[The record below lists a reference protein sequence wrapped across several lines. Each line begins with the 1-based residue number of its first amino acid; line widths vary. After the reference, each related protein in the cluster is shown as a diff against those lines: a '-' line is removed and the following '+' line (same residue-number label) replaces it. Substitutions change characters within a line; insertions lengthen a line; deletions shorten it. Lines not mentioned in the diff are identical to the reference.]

1 MNAVLFGV
9 GTRNYRRSVEVLSD
23 SFGLSK
29 TSVSEAFIERS
40 AEALREFNER
50 DFSQHTF
57 VAVFVD
63 GKHLQ
68 AQQMVIVLGV
78 DEQGAK
84 IPLGFVQATTEN
96 AESIT
101 ELFRNLIQRGLQIRD
116 GLLFIVDGGKGLRK
130 AIETVFGDYA
140 VVQRCFW
147 HKRENIV
154 KYLPESQQEK
164 WRKRLTTIFA
174 LSDYTEAK
182 KKFEEIRQDLRL
194 LNVSAVSSLD
204 EGLEDCLTLHRLGIA
219 EDFSK
224 SFSTTNC
231 IESLNSQIT
240 RFTRNVR
247 CWQNS
252 EQRHRWIAVALLEIE
267 LRMNKVKNHNNLSV
281 MQHAI
286 KKAVQDRIDSIPRRS
301 KTSPIST
308 KKRT

>member
-1 MNAVLFGV
+1 
-9 GTRNYRRSVEVLSD
+9 
-23 SFGLSK
+23 
-29 TSVSEAFIERS
+29 
-40 AEALREFNER
+40 
-50 DFSQHTF
+50 
-57 VAVFVD
+57 
-63 GKHLQ
+63 
-68 AQQMVIVLGV
+68 
-78 DEQGAK
+78 
-84 IPLGFVQATTEN
+84 
-96 AESIT
+96 
-101 ELFRNLIQRGLQIRD
+101 
-116 GLLFIVDGGKGLRK
+116 
-130 AIETVFGDYA
+130 
-140 VVQRCFW
+140 
-147 HKRENIV
+147 
-154 KYLPESQQEK
+154 
-164 WRKRLTTIFA
+164 LTTIFA

-194 LNVSAVSSLD
+194 LNVSAVHSLD
-204 EGLEDCLTLHRLGIA
+204 EGLEDCLTLHHLGIA

-267 LRMNKVKNHNNLSV
+267 LRMNKVKNHKNLSV

-286 KKAVQDRIDSIPRRS
+286 KKAVQDRIESIPRRS